1 MQKIQSIRG
10 MHDVLGE
17 EFSRHQ
23 HIIDV
28 ARDFAARYLYREI
41 KTPIL
46 EATPLFTRAMGET
59 SDVVAKEMYAFID
72 KGGEDVTL
80 RPEGTAGV
88 CRAIIEHGLAQHA
101 PLKFFYAGPMFRY
114 ERPQKGRLR
123 QFHQI
128 GCELLGVETPQADI
142 ETIALGVR
150 ILDGLGIFRRAQLQ
164 INTLGDGESR
174 QAYRH
179 ALVHYFTARREKLS
193 ADSQK
198 RLEKNPLRI
207 LDSKDEG
214 DKILVADAPLF
225 GDYLNAA
232 SQNFFQAVQDGL
244 AALNIPFVI
253 NPRLV
258 RGLDY
263 YCHTAFEIV
272 TDALGAQGTILAG
285 GRYDGLVE
293 SLGGPKLAGIG
304 WGAGIERLAMMLEY
318 LPLPGRPVAIVP
330 VSEGEQKFAHILAD
344 DLRRCG
350 LAVDIGFAGNVGKR
364 MKRAAGVEARYAV
377 VIGENETATN
387 TAKVKDMDSGA
398 EHDVPMNDLAKF
410 LKG

>member
-17 EFSRHQ
+17 ELSRHQ
-23 HIIDV
+23 HIIDL

-46 EATPLFTRAMGET
+46 EATPLFARAMGET

-88 CRAIIEHGLAQHA
+88 CRAIIERGLAQHA

-164 INTLGDGESR
+164 INTLGDSESR
-174 QAYRH
+174 QAYRQ
-179 ALVHYFTARREKLS
+179 ALVAYFSARREKLS

-198 RLEKNPLRI
+198 RLDKNPLRI

-214 DKILVADAPLF
+214 DRILVADAPLF

-244 AALNIPFVI
+244 ADLNIPFTV

-293 SLGGPKLAGIG
+293 SLGGARGASAGGRVSKG
-304 WGAGIERLAMMLEY
+304 WRCCWNICRCRGGPWRLC
-318 LPLPGRPVAIVP
+318 R
-330 VSEGEQKFAHILAD
+330 
-344 DLRRCG
+344 
-350 LAVDIGFAGNVGKR
+350 
-364 MKRAAGVEARYAV
+364 
-377 VIGENETATN
+377 
-387 TAKVKDMDSGA
+387 
-398 EHDVPMNDLAKF
+398 
-410 LKG
+410 